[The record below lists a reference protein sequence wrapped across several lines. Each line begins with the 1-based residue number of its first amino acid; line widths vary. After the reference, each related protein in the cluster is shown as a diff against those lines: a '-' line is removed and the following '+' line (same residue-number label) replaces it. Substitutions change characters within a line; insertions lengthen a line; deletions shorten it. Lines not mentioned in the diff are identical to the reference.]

1 MSETETVI
9 REQFFMSDTIGAL
22 AAALAK
28 AQGVMGGAKKGATNP
43 HLKNK
48 YADLASV
55 MDAVKEPLSSN
66 GLALSQ
72 LIENEG
78 ESVAVRTLL
87 LHESG
92 EWLMSRVVLAASGN
106 KGVNDAQAMGSTISY
121 LRRYSASGITGLHQ
135 EDDDAAS
142 AGKKAEKEKP
152 AEPSDDQTK
161 KAKEI
166 ADNLKEATNTPHLQ
180 NKWSGFGGNDD
191 ANIPLTGELAKLPE
205 ILQKRLRATYDLVH
219 GELTAKFKAEKDAE
233 ADPLAQDAERGEG
246 K

>member
-1 MSETETVI
+1 MDEMTAKIDQV
-9 REQFFMSDTIGAL
+9 FMSDTIGAL
-22 AAALAK
+22 ALALSK
-28 AQGVMGGAKKGATNP
+28 AQGAMGGAKKGATNP

-66 GLALSQ
+66 ELAISQ

-87 LHESG
+87 IHSSG

-106 KGVNDAQAMGSTISY
+106 KGVNEAQAMGSTISY

-142 AGKKAEKEKP
+142 AGKGKAEQKAQ
-152 AEPSDDQTK
+152 AESRAKGFAEDIK
-161 KAKEI
+161 KI
-166 ADNLKEATNTPHLQ
+166 DNIPHL
-180 NKWSGFGGNDD
+180 NNWWTKHEAEVTN
-191 ANIPLTGELAKLPE
+191 LPE
-205 ILQKRLRATYDLVH
+205 ALCKKVKATWHMVK
-219 GELTAKFKAEKDAE
+219 GEIEGKLKADKANESAGDTEALE
-233 ADPLAQDAERGEG
+233 ADAARGDGREPGQEG
-246 K
+246 